1 MTTTPTATRPAT
13 RTSTSTAPTS
23 RMASLAVTVTEIVLP
38 GVVDPAGLQ
47 VHTRALSA
55 PGRGQVVVAV
65 EASGVS
71 MAEQSM
77 RRNRYPGQPA
87 FPFVPGY
94 DLVGIVHS
102 AGPGVDHALVGQR
115 VAALTKTGGWT
126 THALVDA
133 ADLVAVPAGLD
144 PAEVETLVVNG
155 ITAWQLL
162 HRAARVQAGQ
172 TILVHGANGGV
183 GTILVQLAHHAGIR
197 VIGTASPRHHEA
209 LRSLGVLP
217 IDYAEPDL
225 ASRVR
230 ALAPTGVDAVFDH
243 IGGASLTRSWG
254 LLASGGTLVSY
265 AILAETGP
273 LIPAFVRVMAR
284 LAWWNVLPN
293 GRGAT
298 FYNVWSGHRTR
309 PGRFRARLR
318 ADLTTVFGLLAD
330 GTLTAQVAARIPLT
344 DATRAM
350 ELAESHTALGKVV
363 LVP

>member
-1 MTTTPTATRPAT
+1 MTTAPTATRPAT
-13 RTSTSTAPTS
+13 ATSASPTGS
-23 RMASLAVTVTEIVLP
+23 AAVAVTEVVLP
-38 GVVDPAGLQ
+38 GVVEPTGLE

-65 EASGVS
+65 EAGGVS

-77 RRNRYPGQPA
+77 RRKRYPGQPT

-94 DLVGIVHS
+94 DLVGLVHS
-102 AGPGVDHALVGQR
+102 VGPGVDPALVGQR

-162 HRAARVQAGQ
+162 HRAAHVQAGQ

-183 GTILVQLAHHAGIR
+183 GTILVQLARHAGIR

-217 IDYAEPDL
+217 IDYADPDL
-225 ASRVR
+225 ATRVR
-230 ALAPTGVDAVFDH
+230 ALAPAGVDAVFDH
-243 IGGASLTRSWG
+243 IGGASLTRSWR

-273 LIPAFVRVMAR
+273 LIPAFLRVMAR

-293 GRGAT
+293 GHAAT
-298 FYNVWSGHRTR
+298 FYNVWSGHVAR

-318 ADLTTVFGLLAD
+318 ADLTTVLGLLAD
-330 GTLTAQVAARIPLT
+330 GVLTAQVAARIPLT
-344 DATRAM
+344 DAARAM